1 VLQVALLGNCDH
13 ETAEAAYEY
22 GKNLGISFQVSKQ
35 SDMIL
40 YIYYVNANRSWLG
53 SCRPGQCPLNN
64 ISLL

>member
-40 YIYYVNANRSWLG
+40 YIYYVNAKLI
-53 SCRPGQCPLNN
+53 GQLP
-64 ISLL
+64 SRTVSTQ

>member
-1 VLQVALLGNCDH
+1 MLQVALLGNCDH

-40 YIYYVNANRSWLG
+40 YIYYVNANRS
-53 SCRPGQCPLNN
+53 
-64 ISLL
+64 